1 MNDNNWQS
9 KCKQLTRT
17 FSVAVLLQ
25 SMFKDT
31 FFCSL
36 IFLGSRHRAKRSS
49 GESQRQN
56 AETRSVSVSSR
67 PRWRKEADIQDRKPP
82 DILFDST
89 PLYRPAK
96 KGSETGIKSIEI
108 SINKT
113 RRQLA
118 RSSDN
123 SASSEE
129 DMLED
134 KEGTHA
140 SLQGRPTEPT
150 VLKKV
155 IYLSR
160 STSPSPNPNLVL
172 NSKESQWENPH
183 SDLPFTHKIT

>member
-1 MNDNNWQS
+1 M
-9 KCKQLTRT
+9 
-17 FSVAVLLQ
+17 
-25 SMFKDT
+25 
-31 FFCSL
+31 
-36 IFLGSRHRAKRSS
+36 GSRHRAKKSS

-56 AETRSVSVSSR
+56 AEARSVSVSSR

-160 STSPSPNPNLVL
+160 STSPSPNPKLVL

-183 SDLPFTHKIT
+183 SHLPYTIEHGSATSHIKSKTYFYFLT

>member
-1 MNDNNWQS
+1 M
-9 KCKQLTRT
+9 
-17 FSVAVLLQ
+17 
-25 SMFKDT
+25 
-31 FFCSL
+31 
-36 IFLGSRHRAKRSS
+36 GSRHRAKRSS

-140 SLQGRPTEPT
+140 SLQGRPIEPT

-183 SDLPFTHKIT
+183 SDLPFTPWSMVQQQVT